1 MHQIT
6 RVSFSRFKAFES
18 FKIDLRHFNVLVGP
32 NNAGKSTILAAF
44 RILASAMRRAAS
56 KNPSSVRGPH
66 GQTTGWDVDLKSISV
81 AEENLFYNYDETI
94 PASVEFLLSNRNT
107 LTLYFSRAQSCV
119 LVVDAQGREIFNT
132 KSFKQHF
139 DCPIGFVPI
148 LGPVEHH
155 EPLYQAEAARLALF
169 NYRAARN
176 FRNIWFHYPTDF
188 KEFRTA
194 LQQTWPGMDILP
206 PEIDR
211 SHEKPL
217 LFMFCPEQ
225 RIPRE
230 LFWAGFGFQVWCQ
243 MLTHLIQSKNVSV
256 FLIDEPDIYLHSD
269 LQRQLLGL
277 LRNLGPDILIATHST
292 EIVTEA
298 ETDDI
303 VLVNKSVVRR
313 NGLRTLHSSVRYLP
327 YSDQT

>member
-119 LVVDAQGREIFNT
+119 LVVDAQRE
-132 KSFKQHF
+132 
-139 DCPIGFVPI
+139 G
-148 LGPVEHH
+148 
-155 EPLYQAEAARLALF
+155 
-169 NYRAARN
+169 N
-176 FRNIWFHYPTDF
+176 FRYQEFQTAFRLPNWFCADPRTCRAPTCC
-188 KEFRTA
+188 
-194 LQQTWPGMDILP
+194 
-206 PEIDR
+206 R
-211 SHEKPL
+211 S
-217 LFMFCPEQ
+217 
-225 RIPRE
+225 RRE
-230 LFWAGFGFQVWCQ
+230 WSRPSL
-243 MLTHLIQSKNVSV
+243 S
-256 FLIDEPDIYLHSD
+256 
-269 LQRQLLGL
+269 
-277 LRNLGPDILIATHST
+277 
-292 EIVTEA
+292 
-298 ETDDI
+298 
-303 VLVNKSVVRR
+303 
-313 NGLRTLHSSVRYLP
+313 
-327 YSDQT
+327 